1 MTRLSPE
8 EEQRFQEFLAQ
19 ARAGSRQAFQ
29 ELIRPFQQ
37 VLRFRA
43 RRSMQRRLKGKISD
57 SDLCQITYLKSFE
70 NLNQF
75 QGNTAEEFS
84 CWLLGILDHVRQ
96 KEQEAFHRQARDICR
111 EMPLWRVEKEL
122 VNGPFPPADEQDSFR
137 LAAWR
142 ELPYEYQ
149 KVIRWRYRDK
159 CSFDEIG
166 HRLGRSADAAKH
178 LFYRAMRELKVIT
191 RRHERE

>member
-1 MTRLSPE
+1 
-8 EEQRFQEFLAQ
+8 
-19 ARAGSRQAFQ
+19 
-29 ELIRPFQQ
+29 
-37 VLRFRA
+37 
-43 RRSMQRRLKGKISD
+43 
-57 SDLCQITYLKSFE
+57 
-70 NLNQF
+70 
-75 QGNTAEEFS
+75 
-84 CWLLGILDHVRQ
+84 
-96 KEQEAFHRQARDICR
+96 
-111 EMPLWRVEKEL
+111 MPLWRVEKEL

-149 KVIRWRYRDK
+149 KVIRWRYQDK

-191 RRHERE
+191 RRHEEE